1 MLLIVED
8 DQAIVDFVEF
18 VASDFF
24 ESIHHAKTIAEV
36 EENLHQNKK
45 FRLAIVDLNL
55 NGESGVEVIK
65 LIKDYSPNL
74 PIIVT
79 SGLFEK
85 SFVEKHQ
92 GHIGLLEKPFKLG
105 ELKKIIQERMI
116 SKEKKEKKKE
126 KDQSFKSTDFMK
138 KLTGKG

>member
-24 ESIHHAKTIAEV
+24 EDIHHAKTIAEV
-36 EENLHQNKK
+36 EEKLHQSKK
-45 FRLAIVDLNL
+45 FRLAIIDLNL

-65 LIKDYSPNL
+65 LVKDYAPNL

-85 SFVEKHQ
+85 GFVEKHQ
-92 GHIGLLEKPFKLG
+92 GDIGLLEKPFKLG
-105 ELKKIIQERMI
+105 ELKRIIQERMI
-116 SKEKKEKKKE
+116 PKEKKEKKKE
-126 KDQSFKSTDFMK
+126 KNQNLKSSDFIK